1 MTRAQGERGCSS
13 MNIVCTRVNLP
24 VDLIICKT
32 IHLLGKKQTEMQLHM
47 PNHG

>member
-13 MNIVCTRVNLP
+13 MNIVCTRVNLS
-24 VDLIICKT
+24 VDLICKT
-32 IHLLGKKQTEMQLHM
+32 IHLLGKKQTEMQFHM